1 MIKHV
6 QSESYV
12 MCVCN
17 TRMFNVATRSTKTR
31 FTTSGVPGS
40 VTIYQVSLPPKARDF
55 HRRADLRD
63 CWLHSPF
70 AVMLLRMAAACSA
83 LVPGA
88 RVSTWRAPLRGLH
101 ARAPTSAS
109 LSSSSSL
116 HIIADDAA
124 AALPSQWVVFSD
136 LHVRQETLPVCLEL
150 LRQVEAAAHA
160 HATSGRPAGVIFLGD
175 FWHSGSML
183 STRQLNLV
191 LSALG
196 GWCRSIPVLMIP
208 GNHDQAMRG
217 NPEPMLHALTP
228 FELSLPNVQVYE
240 PVSNKS
246 RTSLEQVSPSS
257 LAFKSHS

>member
-1 MIKHV
+1 
-6 QSESYV
+6 
-12 MCVCN
+12 
-17 TRMFNVATRSTKTR
+17 
-31 FTTSGVPGS
+31 
-40 VTIYQVSLPPKARDF
+40 
-55 HRRADLRD
+55 
-63 CWLHSPF
+63 
-70 AVMLLRMAAACSA
+70 MLLRMAAACSA

-109 LSSSSSL
+109 LSSSPSL

-246 RTSLEQVSPSS
+246 RTSL
-257 LAFKSHS
+257 AFKSRLQVSLLVSPVKSHP